1 MPQVI
6 DTDRPFM
13 GCCYGLGILAR
24 HLGGEVSK
32 ERFGEPVGT
41 SAGRES
47 KHARAENIMLN
58 C

>member
-1 MPQVI
+1 
-6 DTDRPFM
+6 M

-41 SAGRES
+41 SAGRER
-47 KHARAENIMLN
+47 KHARAKNIMLN